1 MVYVGY
7 WYWFDYLGGWYVM
20 ADLSFDE
27 VVALALSIDPLA
39 EVHETGTIPSYYIIY
54 TSFKVG
60 SN

>member
-1 MVYVGY
+1 
-7 WYWFDYLGGWYVM
+7 M

-39 EVHETGTIPSYYIIY
+39 EVHETDTIPSYYIIY